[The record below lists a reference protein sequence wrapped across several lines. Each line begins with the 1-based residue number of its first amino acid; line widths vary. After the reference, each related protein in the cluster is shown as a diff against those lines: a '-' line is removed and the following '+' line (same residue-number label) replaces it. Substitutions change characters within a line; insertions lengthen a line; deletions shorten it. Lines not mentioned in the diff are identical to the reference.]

1 MSDLLPLFAMVEEPH
16 HSQRRSQMLRH

>member
-16 HSQRRSQMLRH
+16 HSQRRPQILR